1 MEAIQ
6 KDIPTTASRLRQVRM
21 GSNSRGPHHTSESG
35 RQLLGWAISTHVQVM
50 PQPQE
55 RTRASWYE
63 EVTWTWGDYYDE
75 LTYISYDYEVV

>member
-6 KDIPTTASRLRQVRM
+6 KDVFATAPCVRQVRM
-21 GSNSRGPHHTSESG
+21 GSDSGGPHHTSKPG
-35 RQLLGWAISTHVQVM
+35 RQLLGWTIPTYVQVM
-50 PQPQE
+50 SYEQE
-55 RTRASWYE
+55 RQRASWYQ

>member
-6 KDIPTTASRLRQVRM
+6 KDILTTAPCVRQVRL
-21 GSNSRGPHHTSESG
+21 GSDSGGPHHTSESG
-35 RQLLGWAISTHVQVM
+35 RQLLGWTISTYVQVM
-50 PQPQE
+50 SQPQE
-55 RTRASWYE
+55 RTRTSWYE

>member
-6 KDIPTTASRLRQVRM
+6 KDIPATAPGLRQVRL
-21 GSNSRGPHHTSESG
+21 GSYSRRPHYTSKPG
-35 RQLLGWAISTHVQVM
+35 RQLLGGTIPTNVQVM

>member
-1 MEAIQ
+1 METIQ
-6 KDIPTTASRLRQVRM
+6 KDIPATTSRLRQVRM
-21 GSNSRGPHHTSESG
+21 ASNSGRPHYTSESG
-35 RQLLGWAISTHVQVM
+35 RQLLGWAIPTDVQVM
-50 PQPQE
+50 SQPQE

>member
-6 KDIPTTASRLRQVRM
+6 KDIPTTAPRVRQVRL
-21 GSNSRGPHHTSESG
+21 GSNSRGPHHTSKSR
-35 RQLLGWAISTHVQVM
+35 RQLLGWTISTHVQVM
-50 PQPQE
+50 SHEQE
-55 RTRASWYE
+55 RQRASWYE